1 MSSAKIK
8 REFYGWAVLDKYGVP
23 VETIA
28 SIRHLGE
35 ELDIRTTLPDSES
48 IVKMWDMHNNDAPH
62 TIEKLYIEIALPYVS
77 PLETATKLVA
87 DLRILL
93 RKYRAEF
100 TDDCAEIRVSGRG
113 FDIISDTCEEDGG
126 YEPTLYN
133 LSSYST
139 GNEGKAFLA
148 ELHALLKPYDANII
162 NTFETFVIK
171 ADNVVIFVEETDDE
185 DDDIFLNE
193 NSVFKYLDK
202 NTGVIS
208 YI

>member
-1 MSSAKIK
+1 MSTSKVK

-23 VETIA
+23 VETIT

-100 TDDCAEIRVSGRG
+100 TDECQEMRVSGRG

-126 YEPTLYN
+126 YKPTLSD

-139 GNEGKAFLA
+139 SNEGNAFLA
-148 ELHALLKPYDANII
+148 ELYALLKPYDANII
-162 NTFETFVIK
+162 DTFNTFLIRTEEFNI
-171 ADNVVIFVEETDDE
+171 VVDDE
-185 DDDIFLNE
+185 ENDDDDIFLNE
-193 NSVFKYLDK
+193 RSKFMCTDK
-202 NTGVIS
+202 TTNKVI